1 MKWRR
6 ALLTDAGLLARMN
19 ADLIRDEGHSNPMTV
34 EQLEDRMRGWLQG
47 EYSAVLFEADDQI
60 VAYALYRDNEGRGI
74 YLRQF
79 FVLGA
84 LRRRGL
90 GRQSIAILKTD
101 VLEKGTRITV
111 DVLTGNPRAL
121 TFWRAVGFA
130 DYALTLDLST

>member
-6 ALLTDAGLLARMN
+6 ALPSDVALLAQMN
-19 ADLIRDEGHSNPMTV
+19 ADLIRDEGHSNPMTA
-34 EQLEDRMRGWLQG
+34 EQLEERMREWLAG
-47 EYSAVLFEADDQI
+47 EYSAILFEQDHQV

-90 GRQSIAILKTD
+90 GRQAIAILKTD
-101 VLEKGTRITV
+101 ILEKGTRIAV
-111 DVLTGNPRAL
+111 DVLTRNSRAL
-121 TFWRAVGFA
+121 SFWHAVGFT
-130 DYALTLDLST
+130 DYAVTLDLAT